1 MAFSAFKVLTFDVVG
16 TLIDFEK
23 GVLDGVRKIGGDAA
37 RDLSDDAIFKPYVAA
52 RDLYPGRSSRSMR
65 DVYLH
70 VARELGL
77 RADEYAAEAFQLAV
91 LQWPAFPDSVD
102 ALKRLRSRFRLVA
115 MTNADRVAFS
125 CYSHTLGH
133 PFHDS
138 VTVDEAGVPK
148 PNPEFFAFNRGRQSA
163 YGSKQDEIL
172 HVAQS
177 QYHDIGIAKELGYT
191 VCWIERRMGQG
202 GFGGT
207 PVPKQVTKP
216 DFHFATLAEL
226 ADAVEAGAPHRKPTL
241 APG

>member
-1 MAFSAFKVLTFDVVG
+1 MTFENFKVLTFDVVG

-23 GVLDGVRKIGGDAA
+23 GVLDAIRTIGGEKA
-37 RDLSDDAIFKPYVAA
+37 REPSDDEIFAPYLKA
-52 RDLYPGRSSRSMR
+52 RNLHVGRSSRVMR

-70 VARELGL
+70 IAKELGL
-77 RADEYAAEAFQLAV
+77 NANEAAAEAFQLAV
-91 LQWPAFPDSVD
+91 LQWPAFSDSAE

-125 CYSHTLGH
+125 CYSHTLNH

-138 VTVDEAGVPK
+138 VTVDEALKPK

-163 YGSKQDEIL
+163 FGYKQEEIL

-177 QYHDIGIAKELGYT
+177 QYHDIGVAKELGYT
-191 VCWIERRMGQG
+191 VCWIERRKGQQ

-207 PVPKQVTKP
+207 PEPKHMTEP
-216 DFHFATLAEL
+216 DFHFSTLAEL
-226 ADAVEAGAPHRKPTL
+226 ADAVDEDLGGGGPRGTTV
-241 APG
+241 

>member
-1 MAFSAFKVLTFDVVG
+1 MTFENFKVLTFDVVG

-23 GVLDGVRKIGGDAA
+23 GVLDAIRTIGGDKASNVGDDDIFAPYLEA
-37 RDLSDDAIFKPYVAA
+37 RN
-52 RDLYPGRSSRSMR
+52 LYSGRSSRVMR

-70 VARELGL
+70 VAGKLELK
-77 RADEYAAEAFQLAV
+77 ADEAAAEAFQLSV
-91 LQWPAFPDSVD
+91 LQWPAFADSIE

-125 CYSHTLGH
+125 CYSHTLDH

-138 VTVDEAGVPK
+138 VTVDEAGKPK

-163 YGSKQDEIL
+163 FGYKQDEIL

-177 QYHDIGIAKELGYT
+177 QHHDIGVARELGYT
-191 VCWIERRMGQG
+191 VCWIERRKGQQ

-207 PVPKQVTKP
+207 PEPKQMTKP
-216 DFHFATLAEL
+216 DFHFSTLAEL
-226 ADAVEAGAPHRKPTL
+226 ADAVDADQARGGKRGATV
-241 APG
+241 